1 MAKLFVQSQCP
12 TCGAATLMTDF
23 RSINDLGTIESLT
36 TPVEH
41 HSDVVVNLDE
51 IKTRLQQS
59 LNYDQATSY
68 KKQKHSLLEGTW
80 VFPGASPCFVT
91 LATVTHRNLC
101 RFLIFKDKSM
111 PKHKRTSIVVN
122 F

>member
-68 KKQKHSLLEGTW
+68 KKQKHSL
-80 VFPGASPCFVT
+80 FR
-91 LATVTHRNLC
+91 RNLGFSW
-101 RFLIFKDKSM
+101 RFAVFCYPCDSD
-111 PKHKRTSIVVN
+111 S
-122 F
+122 